1 MEKGND
7 KHKSHGYKG
16 GRPVHPTEKQIK
28 AMEIHLKN
36 REEGK
41 TPPWKEVMLEA
52 GFAESSTNNPG
63 TMLLNTGGWKQMLA
77 EVDEKPLLDR
87 MREIALESKN
97 ENASLKAIKE
107 LLLLKER
114 YPKESKSVK
123 GAWKE
128 REGIIFGDD

>member
-7 KHKSHGYKG
+7 NHTSHGYKG

-36 REEGK
+36 RAEGR
-41 TPPWKEVMLEA
+41 TPPWKEVMVQA
-52 GFAESSTNNPG
+52 GYSKLVSENPG
-63 TMLLNTGGWKQMLA
+63 KQLLNTGGWKQMLA
-77 EVDEKPLLDR
+77 EVDEKPLLAR
-87 MREIALESKN
+87 MREIALKSKN

-114 YPKESKSVK
+114 YPKENKTVK

-128 REGIIFGDD
+128 REGVIFND